1 MKTLAFDTE
10 TRGLDWWD
18 PDQRAFLVSWAAEDG
33 AHVCSTTDPEG
44 MAAFNRAVDKADR
57 VVCHNLSFDVHQ
69 LRATTGRDLLTEG
82 KELVDTDQL
91 ARVVVPER
99 RSKTDEHDEASYGF
113 KLKNLA
119 KTYLGGDSKD
129 AEDAI
134 AELAKQIGV
143 KLKST
148 GGYYDVW
155 RAFPQETEHYARE
168 DARMTLDLLPK
179 LEAKITD
186 RNRQCWELEQATT
199 PVLVKAEQ
207 LGVKID
213 QARVTPLLK
222 QYTEQRDR
230 NQELVVKELG
240 DEALENND
248 AMAEAL
254 QKIGVPLHRTTKTG
268 QLAVNKFALKEFEPQ
283 FPVLAALSE
292 YRTAAKFLATYI
304 GPMVDRDTVHPSF
317 WQQGAWTGRMSASR
331 PNVQNIPARAGSEV
345 REMFVPRK
353 GHVFVVSDY
362 DSIEI
367 KLLAYYLNAPEFTQM
382 LQDGHDPHA
391 WMASNIWGGTSENY
405 AKGGPNDK
413 LRSLAKNILFAI
425 VYGAGAP
432 RVMDM
437 LADAEMDSS
446 REEAKALIK
455 AIKTA
460 LPRYNGLAGYKG
472 RIRKKVEATGYVTT
486 LMGRKQPVSRDKA
499 YVGLNALIQGSAAD
513 IFKRGIVGVSESV
526 ADLGATPILFV
537 HDEVVTEVPTK
548 HAKECL
554 ARQEQALRDAF
565 DLSPS
570 LVVSSRIC
578 KKNYGEAK

>member
-10 TRGLDWWD
+10 TRGLDWWN
-18 PDQRAFLVSWAAEDG
+18 PDQQAFLVSWAAADG
-33 AHVCSTTDPEG
+33 AHVCSTKDPDG
-44 MAAFNRAVDKADR
+44 MAAFNRALDSADR
-57 VVCHNLSFDVHQ
+57 IVCHNLSFDVHQ
-69 LRATTGRDLLTEG
+69 LRATTGRDLLTER

-99 RSKTDEHDEASYGF
+99 RNKVDESDDASYGF
-113 KLKNLA
+113 KLKNLS
-119 KTYLGGDSKD
+119 KTYLSDNAKD
-129 AEDAI
+129 AETAI
-134 AELAKQIGV
+134 ADMAKEIGV
-143 KLKST
+143 SLKSV

-155 RAFPQETEHYARE
+155 RAFPDVMEHYARE

-179 LEAKITD
+179 LEAKLTD
-186 RNRQCWELEQATT
+186 RNRQCWALEQATT
-199 PVLVKAEQ
+199 PVLIRAEQ

-213 QARVTPLLK
+213 QARVTPLLE

-230 NQELVVKELG
+230 NQEIVVKELG

-254 QKIGVPLHRTTKTG
+254 QKIGVPLHRKTKSG
-268 QLAVNKFALKEFEPQ
+268 KLAVNKFALKEFEAQ
-283 FPVLAALSE
+283 FPVLEALSD

-345 REMFVPRK
+345 REMFVPRE

-367 KLLAYYLNAPEFTQM
+367 KLLAYYLNDDGFREM
-382 LQDGHDPHA
+382 LQSGHDPHA
-391 WMASNIWGGTSENY
+391 WMASNIWGGESEHY

-437 LADAEMDSS
+437 LADAEMPAS
-446 REEAKALIK
+446 REDAKELIR

-460 LPRYNGLAGYKG
+460 LPRYNSLAGYKG
-472 RIRKKVEATGYVTT
+472 RIRKKVEATGHVTT
-486 LMGRKQPVSRDKA
+486 LMGRRQPVSRDKA

-513 IFKRGIVGVSESV
+513 IFKQGIVNVTERT
-526 ADLGATPILFV
+526 AHLGATPILFV
-537 HDEVVTEVPTK
+537 HDEVVTECPTEY
-548 HAKECL
+548 AQECL
-554 ARQEQALRDAF
+554 ELQEAALREAHE
-565 DLSPS
+565 LSPS

-578 KKNYGEAK
+578 ENNYGEAK